1 MCVII
6 HKPAGIE
13 FSAADVEGAFR
24 ANSHGFGVMYLDKE
38 SGEVIAK
45 KKLLKDLPAIQKIFS
60 DLKDE
65 DAVFHFRIKTH
76 GPTNDMFCHPFQ
88 VLNKKQHGRDMW
100 LMHNGII
107 GKARNSSN
115 ESDTYAYVRDVLTD
129 KLRRDI
135 DLVEDEWFQG
145 MVEYEIGHSKLVF
158 LDDKGRITKYNE
170 NYGDDYKGCWVSNK
184 GFVPSQP
191 WVASDRGVWRGAHG
205 GEHGNEY
212 GVDYQRRYNGTKN
225 NKSETSNVTDLNA
238 LCGLRGVA
246 LKPGSK
252 IHIFAVQDPNF
263 YAMGTV
269 TAVEKTFFHASYTD
283 PKHGVLR
290 NTLFYGTGMTGDSSV
305 HRLQA
310 LPECFGYD
318 QSAQIFSETKSWPS
332 GQGKQTVLA
341 LEDKRSTTE
350 EDTDMTQINR
360 PPKKEDTVG
369 ASATEVEAAKG
380 SPELESDEDEAE
392 VQPGYAVVHEG
403 NPTLEYCGTKPVEL
417 IVDYKDCRWG
427 GWDADIDAFTLYGGS
442 LDEGTPE
449 ITILDIHNMEPQDRI
464 EWFFRYPASAFG
476 IFQDLIEQTVMED
489 PEVKHEADELEE
501 SVETS
506 REATA

>member
-6 HKPAGIE
+6 HKPAGVE
-13 FSAADVEGAFR
+13 FSPEDVAGAFN

-45 KKLLKDLPAIQKIFS
+45 KKLLKDLPAIQKIFA

-107 GKARNSSN
+107 GKAKNSPN

-135 DLVEDEWFQG
+135 DLVEDEWFQT
-145 MVEYEIGHSKLVF
+145 MVEYDIGHSKLVF

-170 NYGDDYKGCWVSNK
+170 NYGDEYKGCWVSNK
-184 GFVPSQP
+184 GFVASKP
-191 WVASDRGVWRGAHG
+191 WIAPGYRVGSEHRHG

-212 GVDYQRRYNGTKN
+212 GVDFRRRYASKG
-225 NKSETSNVTDLNA
+225 ETSNVTNLDSV
-238 LCGLRGVA
+238 CQLRGVSI
-246 LKPGSK
+246 KPGSK
-252 IHIFAVQDPNF
+252 IHIFAVQDPHF
-263 YAMGTV
+263 YAMGTI
-269 TAVEKTFFHASYTD
+269 TAVERNYFHASYTD
-283 PKHGVLR
+283 PKHGVIR

-305 HRLQA
+305 YRLQCI
-310 LPECFGYD
+310 PECFGYD
-318 QSAQIFSETKSWPS
+318 QSTKVFSETKSWPA
-332 GQGKQTVLA
+332 GQDVQTVLR
-341 LEDKRSTTE
+341 LEDKTTKE
-350 EDTDMTQINR
+350 EDTDMTQINEET
-360 PPKKEDTVG
+360 PKKETG
-369 ASATEVEAAKG
+369 NEVTTAEAV
-380 SPELESDEDEAE
+380 EQETQDDDDE
-392 VQPGYAVVHEG
+392 VQPGVAVVHEG
-403 NPTLEYCGTKPVEL
+403 NPTIEYCGTKPVEL

-427 GWDADIDAFTLYGGS
+427 GWGGGIDAFTLYGGS

-449 ITILDIHNMEPQDRI
+449 ITLLDIHNMEPQDRI
-464 EWFFRYPASAFG
+464 DWFFRYPASAFG
-476 IFQDLIEQTVMED
+476 IFQDLIEQTVAD
-489 PEVKHEADELEE
+489 DDEVIHAGDEVVEE
-501 SVETS
+501 SVEAS
-506 REATA
+506 REAKAITA